1 VIVTNEK
8 CEVHEMEQFYLGFI
22 IIGIL
27 LIIIPF
33 VWFIINKK
41 KSNDYMNLLEEK
53 KNELLGII
61 NDAEQMIEELNR
73 FSDYIVTQIDLKNEQ
88 LWNNFNKLDKLINQK
103 TDSLVE
109 DLPEHSDGVVLLD
122 SSSSFQEISG
132 ENKAQEKIIPFN
144 SKYRDIVNLANK
156 GPTNTEIA
164 RKLKMGKG
172 EIQLILEICK

>member
-1 VIVTNEK
+1 MIVTNEK

-41 KSNDYMNLLEEK
+41 KSNDYMNLLEKK
-53 KNELLGII
+53 KNELSGII

-88 LWNNFNKLDKLINQK
+88 LWNNFNKFDKLANQK
-103 TDSLVE
+103 TGDLAK
-109 DLPEHSDGVVLLD
+109 DLPGPSDVGVMLD
-122 SSSSFQEISG
+122 STSSFQEVSA

-144 SKYRDIVNLANK
+144 SRYRDIVNLANK
-156 GPTNTEIA
+156 GLTNTEIA